1 MKKKILPYLLL
12 APMILI
18 MGVLVFYPIITTF
31 AYSLK
36 RWKLTEPGN
45 IHYIGF
51 KNYID
56 MRTSQFNPQ
65 IAINALMG
73 YLGTYNYYYSWYN
86 FIHNTYDNNFTGYV
100 PIPGKENPFIAL
112 EEYLREPKPEIL
124 VYYNTDEE
132 YFTFNRLQ
140 DEPMADTSMADD
152 TFTYEE
158 ATFYIFKD

>member
-1 MKKKILPYLLL
+1 
-12 APMILI
+12 
-18 MGVLVFYPIITTF
+18 
-31 AYSLK
+31 
-36 RWKLTEPGN
+36 
-45 IHYIGF
+45 
-51 KNYID
+51 
-56 MRTSQFNPQ
+56 MRTSQINPQ

-73 YLGTYNYYYSWYN
+73 YLG
-86 FIHNTYDNNFTGYV
+86 
-100 PIPGKENPFIAL
+100 PGKENPFIAL

-140 DEPMADTSMADD
+140 DEPMADTSMAED

>member
-1 MKKKILPYLLL
+1 
-12 APMILI
+12 
-18 MGVLVFYPIITTF
+18 
-31 AYSLK
+31 
-36 RWKLTEPGN
+36 
-45 IHYIGF
+45 
-51 KNYID
+51 

-73 YLGTYNYYYSWYN
+73 YLYTYNYYYSWYR
-86 FIHNTYDNNFTGYV
+86 FIHNTYNNNFTGYV
-100 PIPGKENPFIAL
+100 PIPDKENPFIAL

-124 VYYNTDEE
+124 VYYNTDKE